1 MFNFKQARYSRFP
14 DGRDYWCK
22 KSLSLISAIC
32 SDGMSTAYLV
42 FNPKTTDLNYFNEGA
57 FQPHLSA
64 VPNAVRAWEGADIY
78 TIPTE
83 AKVQEYSDDSIIF
96 FPKAMVIP
104 QLSPLGRPAYAC
116 I

>member
-1 MFNFKQARYSRFP
+1 
-14 DGRDYWCK
+14 
-22 KSLSLISAIC
+22 
-32 SDGMSTAYLV
+32 MSTAYLV

-78 TIPTE
+78 MIPTE

-104 QLSPLGRPAYAC
+104 QLSPLWHPGPLICMHIARILLTQIEWY
-116 I
+116 ILTTGLIMQ